1 MTFKI
6 VVEGNIG
13 SGKTTFIERLSKE
26 LLDMAEVLKEPVSMF
41 SGLFACYT
49 KCFLW
54 MVTHWSKI

>member
-41 SGLFACYT
+41 RRIFASYY
-49 KCFLW
+49 
-54 MVTHWSKI
+54 